1 MKIVD
6 KRNGV
11 VIGRDTVDDITVVVI
26 SPDAFK
32 SDGGTPTILWEGCKK
47 YTYPAGD
54 TSGFELKVPDG
65 CRVAFLAGSAD
76 ATGLINNMDT
86 RNTVSMVD
94 TGVEGGPVSHFR
106 VTPPMRSGEVF
117 MYVMDA

>member
-6 KRNGV
+6 KRAGV

-26 SPDAFK
+26 SPDAFE
-32 SDGGTPTILWEGCKK
+32 SVAGTPTISWEACKR

-54 TSGFELKVPDG
+54 LKGFELKVPDG

-76 ATGLINNMDT
+76 ATGLINNIDT
-86 RNTVSMVD
+86 RNTISMVD
-94 TGVEGGPVSHFR
+94 TDVAGGPVSHFR
-106 VTPPMRSGEVF
+106 VTPPIRSGEVV
-117 MYVMDA
+117 MYVMDV